1 MTKSFAG
8 VCEGVSLSEV
18 HAVPRFMLVV
28 SSSDTLLAVSTL
40 DMV

>member
-18 HAVPRFMLVV
+18 HVVPRFMLVG
-28 SSSDTLLAVSTL
+28 SSSDTLLVVSTL